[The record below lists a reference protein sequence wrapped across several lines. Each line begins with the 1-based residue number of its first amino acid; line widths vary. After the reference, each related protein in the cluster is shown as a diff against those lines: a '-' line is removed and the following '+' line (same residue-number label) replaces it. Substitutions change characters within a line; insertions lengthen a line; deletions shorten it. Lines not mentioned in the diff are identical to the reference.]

1 MNMWGELT
9 VENHEENLHANKVIN
24 LKDFK
29 WNSWKNFFE
38 VFHG

>member
-24 LKDFK
+24 LKDFERISLK
-29 WNSWKNFFE
+29 YFMDN
-38 VFHG
+38 